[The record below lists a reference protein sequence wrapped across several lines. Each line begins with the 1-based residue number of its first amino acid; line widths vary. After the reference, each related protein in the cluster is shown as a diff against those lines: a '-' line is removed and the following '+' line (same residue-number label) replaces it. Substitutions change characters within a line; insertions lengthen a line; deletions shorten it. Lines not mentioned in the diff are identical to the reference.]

1 MGPPTPVLPS
11 SVSRAPGAPPHPR
24 GSFLS
29 FAIGVRGHSPSAE
42 PPPSREDDF
51 LPLRLTA
58 GCRTLNAA
66 IVVRIHEGER
76 RCSSAEE
83 RRSHTAK
90 VGCSNQPTGTNPC
103 GSSVARTPECE
114 SGGRRF
120 DSVPRDHFCAVHPG
134 PGQRGHRQSMPRTAS
149 MDCGLASRRPGMTDL
164 PRGCSS
170 AEERRSPKPRQ
181 RGFDPCLPRQLPGRS
196 RFSRPRAPR

>member
-1 MGPPTPVLPS
+1 
-11 SVSRAPGAPPHPR
+11 
-24 GSFLS
+24 
-29 FAIGVRGHSPSAE
+29 
-42 PPPSREDDF
+42 
-51 LPLRLTA
+51 
-58 GCRTLNAA
+58 LNAA

-120 DSVPRDHFCAVHPG
+120 DSVPRDQISDGRCRRRTDQHRPSVLCHPSFEG
-134 PGQRGHRQSMPRTAS
+134 
-149 MDCGLASRRPGMTDL
+149 
-164 PRGCSS
+164 GCSS

-181 RGFDPCLPRQLPGRS
+181 RGFDPCLPRQLPGRP
-196 RFSRPRAPR
+196 RYFPARGRPIGWQIAPSGARTFWGYGATNPLSPVRTPPGRVRVTTATRGRSWTPVSGPQWVMSSIPISVF

>member
-1 MGPPTPVLPS
+1 MRPHT
-11 SVSRAPGAPPHPR
+11 PGAL
-24 GSFLS
+24 SFP
-29 FAIGVRGHSPSAE
+29 FAIGVRGHSPSAD
-42 PPPSREDDF
+42 PPPREDDF

-120 DSVPRDHFCAVHPG
+120 DSVPRDQISDGRCRRRTDQHRPSVLCHPSFEG
-134 PGQRGHRQSMPRTAS
+134 GVAQRKSGGLQNRVSAGSIPAS
-149 MDCGLASRRPGMTDL
+149 PANFLDV
-164 PRGCSS
+164 RGI
-170 AEERRSPKPRQ
+170 
-181 RGFDPCLPRQLPGRS
+181 F
-196 RFSRPRAPR
+196 PRAGARLAGK